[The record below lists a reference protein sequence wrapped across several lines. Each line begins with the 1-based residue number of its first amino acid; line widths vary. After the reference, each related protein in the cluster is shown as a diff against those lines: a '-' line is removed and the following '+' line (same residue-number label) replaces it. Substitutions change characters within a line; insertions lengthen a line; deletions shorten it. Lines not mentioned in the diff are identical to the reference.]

1 MSHNS
6 INVDGVTPTNTG
18 NLPIKVENLGDTL
31 IRPLSS
37 GISLRYNDNK
47 WLSAGKPIH
56 RTPLLSWFARSSF
69 STSLTPVFQTGDL
82 IVWRD
87 AQITI
92 RDTSAVS
99 LNDAVDGESPFG
111 AGNWFQSLALSGS
124 VLSGKKLL
132 FEALPVNRNVGGSD
146 YMRYRWGVGTASSLA
161 TYTPIGNLAEQT
173 PHYTQ
178 TAWGLYT
185 MGASDV
191 NVGLKV
197 ESLSGTINVMSGS
210 GGTGA
215 YHSYLQISILE

>member
-6 INVDGVTPTNTG
+6 ITVRGISPDSTG
-18 NLPIKVENLGDTL
+18 SLPVKVENLNDTL

-37 GISLRYNDNK
+37 GISLRYNNNK

-69 STSLTPVFQTGDL
+69 STSTSPVFETGDL
-82 IVWRD
+82 ILWRD
-87 AQITI
+87 AQVLL
-92 RDTSAVS
+92 RDTGAVS

-124 VLSGKKLL
+124 VLNGKKLL
-132 FEALPVNRNVGGSD
+132 LEAVPVNRNVGGSD
-146 YMRYRWGVGTASSLA
+146 YMRYRWGVGTVASLS

-178 TAWGLYT
+178 TAWGVYT

-191 NVGLKV
+191 HVGLKV
-197 ESLSGTINVMSGS
+197 ESLTGTVNVMSGS

-215 YHSYLQISILE
+215 YHSYLQVSILE

>member
-6 INVDGVTPTNTG
+6 VTVDGIAPDSTG
-18 NLPIKVENLGDTL
+18 DLPIKVENLSDTL
-31 IRPLSS
+31 IRPPSN

-56 RTPLLSWFARSSF
+56 RTPLFSWIARNSF
-69 STSLTPVFQTGDL
+69 SMSLTPVFQTGDL

-87 AQITI
+87 AQILI

-99 LNDAVDGESPFG
+99 LNDAVDGQAPFG

-124 VLSGKKLL
+124 ALNGKKLL
-132 FEALPVNRNVGGSD
+132 FESVPVNRNVGGSD
-146 YMRYRWGVGTASSLA
+146 YMRYHWGVGTSASLA

-178 TAWGLYT
+178 TAWGVYT

-191 NVGLKV
+191 HVGLKV

-210 GGTGA
+210 STTGA